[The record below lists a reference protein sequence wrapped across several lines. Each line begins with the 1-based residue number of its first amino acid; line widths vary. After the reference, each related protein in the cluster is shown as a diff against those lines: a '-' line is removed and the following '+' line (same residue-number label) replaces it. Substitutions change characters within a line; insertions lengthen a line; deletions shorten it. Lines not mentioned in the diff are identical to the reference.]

1 MLPGI
6 TWRGGPIDDTELVR
20 ELPPEL
26 GTLLNELNGCI
37 LQEGALH
44 IRGASRAPDWH
55 SLREVWKGP
64 NALHKFYAALEPGDI
79 PFAQDQLG
87 DQFVL
92 RDGNVF
98 MLSAETGELEPF
110 TEDLDEFLEGVSDD
124 IEEFLNV
131 SFGHPLEPGEL
142 LMANPPFCFEESEGG
157 VDLKPRP
164 AAQVIRLHA
173 DLAKKIKDAPEGGDI
188 DFKVED

>member
-1 MLPGI
+1 MSAANKA
-6 TWRGGPIDDTELVR
+6 RG
-20 ELPPEL
+20 
-26 GTLLNELNGCI
+26 
-37 LQEGALH
+37 
-44 IRGASRAPDWH
+44 SRWE
-55 SLREVWKGP
+55 R
-64 NALHKFYAALEPGDI
+64 
-79 PFAQDQLG
+79 
-87 DQFVL
+87 
-92 RDGNVF
+92 
-98 MLSAETGELEPF
+98 
-110 TEDLDEFLEGVSDD
+110 D